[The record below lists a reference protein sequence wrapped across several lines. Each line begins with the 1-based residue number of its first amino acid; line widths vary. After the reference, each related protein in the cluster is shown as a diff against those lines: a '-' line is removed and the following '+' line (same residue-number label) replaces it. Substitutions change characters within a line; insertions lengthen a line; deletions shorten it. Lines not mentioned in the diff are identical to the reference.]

1 MKRLELLRY
10 EETITKALD
19 YIIYRIKQLIDKC
32 DDEIAKMAFKHIL
45 NKLEEEKRSIWF
57 SLICKRTFKDKKF
70 GITDLDKI
78 IVVDGITKALIEYK
92 VRHEDFRNAI
102 PVNAFQFITL
112 QDLSRRSGVPLY
124 YIIEISNNE
133 YNKLFRVFEV
143 DPFKKYRIKKC
154 GNGHAKDTYVLIDVN
169 ESTLLDELEFRYWL
183 KEVMTNG
190 KL

>member
-1 MKRLELLRY
+1 M
-10 EETITKALD
+10 
-19 YIIYRIKQLIDKC
+19 
-32 DDEIAKMAFKHIL
+32 
-45 NKLEEEKRSIWF
+45 
-57 SLICKRTFKDKKF
+57 
-70 GITDLDKI
+70 
-78 IVVDGITKALIEYK
+78 
-92 VRHEDFRNAI
+92 
-102 PVNAFQFITL
+102 

-183 KEVMTNG
+183 REVMTDG